1 MNKELANQII
11 NEALNVAIQKGCY
24 NLIEVTN
31 IVNALTFLNNED
43 NGQSPDNQ

>member
-1 MNKELANQII
+1 MNKELAIQII

-31 IVNALTFLNNED
+31 IVNALNILNNEI
-43 NGQSPDNQ
+43 NGESPDNQ